1 MEYRL
6 LGRSGLKVSVI
17 SLGGWLTYGG
27 HVEKQKTFDCMKA
40 AFDAGVNFFDT
51 AESYAGGQSEVVMG
65 ECIRKYGWARN
76 ELVISTKINW
86 GGAFA
91 SKGHAENSVG
101 LSRKHIV
108 EGLSASLGRLGLDY
122 VDLVYAH
129 RPDRLTPMEE
139 TVRAFNH
146 VIDQGKAFY
155 WGTSEWSAEEITDAW
170 RVADRLGLIGPVMEQ
185 PQYNLLVR
193 DRVEREFY
201 NLYAKHGLGLTTF
214 SPLKMGILSGK
225 YNDFK
230 IPEGSRL
237 SSSSDAFTK
246 SMRAKFDTDEEMK
259 KQINTTK
266 RLEAVAKELGITL
279 SQLAIAWI
287 IKNPNISSVITGAS
301 RPEQVLENVEAVKH
315 ADKLTPEIMERVE
328 EIVDN
333 KPQLE
338 SRRFA

>member
-17 SLGGWLTYGG
+17 GLGGWLTYGG
-27 HVEKQKTFDCMKA
+27 HVEKQKGFDCMKA

-51 AESYAGGQSEVVMG
+51 AESYAGGQSEVAMG

-76 ELVISTKINW
+76 ELVISTKIHW

-108 EGLSASLGRLGLDY
+108 EGLNASLGRLGLDY

-146 VIDQGKAFY
+146 VIGQGKAFY
-155 WGTSEWSAEEITDAW
+155 WGTSEWSAEEIADAW
-170 RVADRLGLIGPVMEQ
+170 RVADRLGLIGPLVEQ

-193 DRVEREFY
+193 DKVEKEFY

-214 SPLKMGILSGK
+214 SPLRMGILSGK
-225 YNDFK
+225 YSDFK
-230 IPEGSRL
+230 IPEDSRL
-237 SSSSDAFTK
+237 SNSSDLFTK
-246 SMRAKFDTDEEMK
+246 SMREKFDTDEEMRT
-259 KQINTTK
+259 QIITTK
-266 RLEAVAKELGITL
+266 NLETVAKGLGITL
-279 SQLAIAWI
+279 SQLAIAWV

-301 RPEQVLENVEAVKH
+301 RPEQVLENLEAVKH
-315 ADKLTPEIMERVE
+315 ANKLTPEIMEKIE
-328 EIVDN
+328 EVVCN

-338 SRRFA
+338 PRRFS

>member
-17 SLGGWLTYGG
+17 GLGGWLTYGG

-51 AESYAGGQSEVVMG
+51 AEAYASGQSEVVMG

-91 SKGHAENSVG
+91 SQGHAQNSVG

-108 EGLSASLGRLGLDY
+108 EGVNASLGRLGLDY
-122 VDLVYAH
+122 VDLIYAH

-139 TVRAFNH
+139 IVRAFNH

-155 WGTSEWSAEEITDAW
+155 WGTSEWSAEEIADAW

-193 DRVEREFY
+193 DRVEKEYY

-237 SSSSDAFTK
+237 ASSSDPFSKAL
-246 SMRAKFDTDEEMK
+246 REKFDTDEEMK
-259 KQINTTK
+259 KQIATTK
-266 RLEAVAKELGITL
+266 NLETVAKELGITL

-301 RPEQVLENVEAVKH
+301 KSEQVLENVEAVKH
-315 ADKLTPEIMERVE
+315 ADKLTPEVMEKIEKIVE
-328 EIVDN
+328 N

-338 SRRFA
+338 ARRFG